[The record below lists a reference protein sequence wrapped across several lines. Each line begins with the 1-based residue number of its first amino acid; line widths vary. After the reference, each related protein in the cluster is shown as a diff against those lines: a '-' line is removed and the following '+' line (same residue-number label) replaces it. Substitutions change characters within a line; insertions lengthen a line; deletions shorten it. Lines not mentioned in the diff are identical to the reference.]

1 VEKYTLFMVR
11 GTGGRTV
18 QNFFGGSS
26 NLAGNVENMVGKLLE
41 PAVWNTVDIVYPGD
55 QVSVQSF
62 LNMSTTVERGVTGL
76 ASRIRELAPGQK
88 FALCG
93 YSQGA
98 IVVSKIYDMIRSGE
112 LGRDEDL
119 LAGIGFGNPRRAEG
133 WSIPGGTEP
142 ANSRGAL
149 FTDLMETPD
158 ERWWDFVTSGD
169 QVADCRYTT
178 NEGRARELVFQSM
191 YGNYSGQG
199 SFADEIAEQFS
210 GGLFAGLSLGLEDIQ
225 DAAAVMF
232 EAIVMGLQIP
242 FWNNETLNSS
252 PHLQYHLRYENLPG
266 NKRSAVELAANYL
279 NSIARPIT
287 TAKPQASQ
295 FTSNIGKALPVIGAG
310 GKAPDPRSAPIA
322 AYRYLDA
329 KRDLID
335 IEARERPL
343 IRLWDNQHKYVGTL
357 ASEQSL
363 NAEELLHDT
372 GQCDIVVRAD
382 DWLIDFMRR
391 DVRKDEDLHITI
403 DPYPHRRNWRW
414 RYGAK
419 VTNVR
424 VKRAED
430 GLRTVTLECSH
441 NREHWKHLLFGATPF
456 CDPAVQPLRAWL
468 LPGNTR
474 TVIATTAFINLARN
488 FWPILALPA
497 QALNPGA
504 WTGQASRLANL
515 NPLNWP
521 VQVQFVNPIFD
532 QSRFS
537 VIMSRWS
544 DAHSV
549 TEGMLRDA
557 GCHVRAYTWL
567 PEDEDSPHPELAALV
582 GQANARPTRACVV
595 LAVADASGVS
605 GPTGTAI
612 DGAINFIAATGD
624 SLVTEN
630 LIPVDADGDGVTDPL
645 IRRLVGVAPELPA
658 IAFRDTERSSIVSSE
673 HSMFRA
679 KAQKIFTGGKSPGWV
694 NQLQTFAIK
703 YALSQISYAIQTLAG
718 PELTAVE
725 TPGSPGLEEI
735 YQGQFDNMLLAYISI
750 TDPVRSSRSGPY
762 GYLEHFEQGSGSA
775 YTISSTLTLRE
786 GHYKTRPYQGFKVAI
801 RNGGQ
806 HTLYYDIDLGTRC
819 HFEIDGIFHTDQVT
833 AIKLH
838 YDLTTA
844 KTFEL
849 AIGDDRE
856 SENPMAAA
864 TRAIANI
871 WNAVGMLFG
880 SGDLF

>member
-1 VEKYTLFMVR
+1 MRVNLTDVIPKV
-11 GTGGRTV
+11 
-18 QNFFGGSS
+18 GS
-26 NLAGNVENMVGKLLE
+26 
-41 PAVWNTVDIVYPGD
+41 D
-55 QVSVQSF
+55 
-62 LNMSTTVERGVTGL
+62 
-76 ASRIRELAPGQK
+76 
-88 FALCG
+88 
-93 YSQGA
+93 
-98 IVVSKIYDMIRSGE
+98 
-112 LGRDEDL
+112 
-119 LAGIGFGNPRRAEG
+119 
-133 WSIPGGTEP
+133 
-142 ANSRGAL
+142 
-149 FTDLMETPD
+149 
-158 ERWWDFVTSGD
+158 
-169 QVADCRYTT
+169 
-178 NEGRARELVFQSM
+178 
-191 YGNYSGQG
+191 
-199 SFADEIAEQFS
+199 
-210 GGLFAGLSLGLEDIQ
+210 
-225 DAAAVMF
+225 
-232 EAIVMGLQIP
+232 
-242 FWNNETLNSS
+242 
-252 PHLQYHLRYENLPG
+252 
-266 NKRSAVELAANYL
+266 KR
-279 NSIARPIT
+279 
-287 TAKPQASQ
+287 
-295 FTSNIGKALPVIGAG
+295 
-310 GKAPDPRSAPIA
+310 APDPRKSPIS

-403 DPYPHRRNWRW
+403 DPYPNRRNWRW

-488 FWPILALPA
+488 FWPILALPT

-521 VQVQFVNPIFD
+521 VQIQFVNPIFD

-557 GCHVRAYTWL
+557 GCHVRAYVWL
-567 PEDEDSPHPELAALV
+567 PEDEDGPHPELAALV
-582 GQANARPTRACVV
+582 GQARARPTRACVV
-595 LAVADASGVS
+595 LAVEDASGVS

-612 DGAINFIAATGD
+612 DGGLAWIAATAD
-624 SLVTEN
+624 NLITEN
-630 LIPVDADGDGVTDPL
+630 LIPVDADGDGVVDPL
-645 IRRLVGVAPELPA
+645 IRRLVGVAPKIPA

-673 HSMFRA
+673 HSMFRS
-679 KAQKIFTGGKSPGWV
+679 KAQKVFTGGKSPGWV

-775 YTISSTLTLRE
+775 YTVSSSLTLRE
-786 GHYKTRPYQGFKVAI
+786 GHYKTRAYQGFKVAI

-844 KTFEL
+844 KTFDL

-856 SENPMAAA
+856 SENPMASA